1 MANGM
6 EATIMGLGFKVM
18 GDCGPCSGYVG
29 VVFGAVFCIV
39 RACCFTMRCRVILGV
54 LVLSF
59 QPWAIFG
66 DRYACCRQDGGLSV
80 ESQARSLK
88 RL

>member
-1 MANGM
+1 MAKG
-6 EATIMGLGFKVM
+6 MGLGFKVM
-18 GDCGPCSGYVG
+18 GDCGPCSGYVAVVFG

-39 RACCFTMRCRVILGV
+39 RACYFTMRCRVILGV
-54 LVLSF
+54 LVCF
-59 QPWAIFG
+59 QPWTIFG